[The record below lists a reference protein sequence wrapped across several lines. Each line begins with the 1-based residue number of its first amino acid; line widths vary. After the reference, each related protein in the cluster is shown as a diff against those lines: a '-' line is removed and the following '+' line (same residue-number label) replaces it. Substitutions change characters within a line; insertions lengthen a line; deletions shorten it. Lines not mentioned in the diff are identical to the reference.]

1 MEQKEFTV
9 KGMMCE
15 GCSGAVE
22 RVVSS
27 LPGVQKARVILKKAL
42 LIVDYNPQAVSPES
56 IAKAVSDAG
65 YEMIL

>member
-27 LPGVQKARVILKKAL
+27 LPGYKKHVLFLKKRF
-42 LIVDYNPQAVSPES
+42 SS
-56 IAKAVSDAG
+56 
-65 YEMIL
+65 